1 MNNHHSPQEL
11 RRIGRILK
19 RARESQGHN
28 LAILAEKCQ
37 LSVVALAAIES
48 GEQSQL
54 MKRGYIWLDCVT
66 LYARELGIDFAAL
79 SGVGLVGSKVIVDD
93 NNDIARFIPPFL
105 KRLH

>member
-1 MNNHHSPQEL
+1 MSNHHSPQEL

-37 LSVVALAAIES
+37 LSVVALAAVES

-54 MKRGYIWLDCVT
+54 MKRGYKWVDCVT
-66 LYARELGIDFAAL
+66 RYARELDVDIATL
-79 SGVGLVGSKVIVDD
+79 SGINLVSSEVDADD
-93 NNDIARFIPPFL
+93 NNDIERFIPPFL
-105 KRLH
+105 KRPH